1 MAIIDKFDLT
11 GRTALITGAS
21 SGLGWRFAEA
31 LAEQGAHVVL
41 AARRTERL
49 DELKGRI
56 EAAGGTATTVALDV
70 TDRASIEAAFAAIGD
85 AGLTADILVNNAG
98 IAREAWA
105 LDMTADDWS
114 SVMDTNLGGVWFV
127 AQAAARRM
135 VEAGTGGSIVNIASL
150 LGLRVAPTLSA
161 YAVAKAGVVQMTKAL
176 ALEWARHRIR
186 VNAIAPGVIDTPLFQ
201 SGRAERMRAIA
212 TDKMLW
218 PRLGSGADIA
228 ATALFLASDEAEFIT
243 GQTLVV
249 DGGLTAQGANLWG
262 IGPDSPMYRKAG
274 VNRGSTGAASEARPL
289 GGAKP

>member
-11 GRTALITGAS
+11 GRTALVTGAS

-49 DELKGRI
+49 DELKCQI

-70 TDRASIEAAFAAIGD
+70 TDRASIDAAFAAIGD

-105 LDMTADDWS
+105 LDMTPDDWS
-114 SVMDTNLGGVWFV
+114 SVMDTNLDGVWFV

-150 LGLRVAPTLSA
+150 LGLRVSPTLSA

-186 VNAIAPGVIDTPLFQ
+186 VNAIAPGYVLTEINRHFFASDDAKPFIARIPQ
-201 SGRAERMRAIA
+201 RRIAEP
-212 TDKMLW
+212 DELD
-218 PRLGSGADIA
+218 GA
-228 ATALFLASDEAEFIT
+228 LLLLASPASSFMTGSVIT
-243 GQTLVV
+243 V
-249 DGGLTAQGANLWG
+249 DGGHGLAFG
-262 IGPDSPMYRKAG
+262 
-274 VNRGSTGAASEARPL
+274 
-289 GGAKP
+289 